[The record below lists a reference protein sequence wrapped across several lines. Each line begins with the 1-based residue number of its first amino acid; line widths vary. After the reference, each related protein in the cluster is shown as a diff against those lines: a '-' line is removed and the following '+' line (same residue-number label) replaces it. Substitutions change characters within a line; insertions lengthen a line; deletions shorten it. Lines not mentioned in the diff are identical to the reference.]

1 MYLMIDKAADFD
13 FMLYVGFLGAIVFV
27 AVCVITGIIEAICD
41 RVERKREERRRAC
54 KRYSTAIR
62 PTRRY

>member
-1 MYLMIDKAADFD
+1 MYLMIDKAADFE
-13 FMLYVGFLGAIVFV
+13 FMLYVGFWGAVALLG
-27 AVCVITGIIEAICD
+27 VIGITAIIEAV
-41 RVERKREERRRAC
+41 VERRAEKRRRAC